1 MLTVRVARARAI
13 GRLAGGTSG
22 PAACDALAL
31 ASRVDDYRAEEAAM
45 ALIRREPQALSQRD
59 SFGGW
64 LFDWPDLSAA
74 SSPSGPCWPA
84 SSTSRSY
91 RRRKLVVRVELPG
104 IDPDKDVELT
114 VSEGALHV
122 RAERR
127 QEKTV
132 EDKEE
137 YRSELRYGAFSR
149 VLPLPVG
156 TSEKDITATYTA
168 GILEIRV
175 PFDQKKA
182 EVTRIPITTK

>member
-1 MLTVRVARARAI
+1 
-13 GRLAGGTSG
+13 
-22 PAACDALAL
+22 
-31 ASRVDDYRAEEAAM
+31 M
-45 ALIRREPQALSQRD
+45 ALIRRGPHPLSQRD
-59 SFGGW
+59 LFGGR
-64 LFDWPDLSAA
+64 LFDWPGFFRGLEPFLPLLA
-74 SSPSGPCWPA
+74 GPLHVEEFIDDG
-84 SSTSRSY
+84 T
-91 RRRKLVVRVELPG
+91 LVIRAELPG

-182 EVTRIPITTK
+182 EVTRIAVTTK

>member
-1 MLTVRVARARAI
+1 
-13 GRLAGGTSG
+13 
-22 PAACDALAL
+22 
-31 ASRVDDYRAEEAAM
+31 M
-45 ALIRREPQALSQRD
+45 ALIRRGPQALPQRD
-59 SFGGW
+59 LLGGW
-64 LFDWPDLSAA
+64 LFDWPDFFRGLESF
-74 SSPSGPCWPA
+74 WPLLA
-84 SSTSRSY
+84 GQLHVEEFIDDG
-91 RRRKLVVRVELPG
+91 KLVIRAELPG

-114 VSEGALHV
+114 VSEGALHI

-132 EDKEE
+132 EGKQE

-156 TSEKDITATYTA
+156 TSEQDITASYTA

>member
-1 MLTVRVARARAI
+1 
-13 GRLAGGTSG
+13 
-22 PAACDALAL
+22 
-31 ASRVDDYRAEEAAM
+31 
-45 ALIRREPQALSQRD
+45 
-59 SFGGW
+59 
-64 LFDWPDLSAA
+64 
-74 SSPSGPCWPA
+74 
-84 SSTSRSY
+84 
-91 RRRKLVVRVELPG
+91 VVRVELPG

-132 EDKEE
+132 EDMEE

-175 PFDQKKA
+175 PSDQKKT
-182 EVTRIPITTK
+182 EVIRIPITTK

>member
-1 MLTVRVARARAI
+1 
-13 GRLAGGTSG
+13 
-22 PAACDALAL
+22 
-31 ASRVDDYRAEEAAM
+31 M
-45 ALIRREPQALSQRD
+45 ALIRRGPQALSQRD
-59 SFGGW
+59 PFGGW
-64 LFDWPDLSAA
+64 LFDWPEFFRGFEPFRPLLAGQLHVEEFIDD
-74 SSPSGPCWPA
+74 G
-84 SSTSRSY
+84 T
-91 RRRKLVVRVELPG
+91 LVVRVELPG

-127 QEKTV
+127 QEKTL
-132 EDKEE
+132 EEKEV

-156 TSEKDITATYTA
+156 TSEQDITASSTA

-182 EVTRIPITTK
+182 EVTRIPVTAK